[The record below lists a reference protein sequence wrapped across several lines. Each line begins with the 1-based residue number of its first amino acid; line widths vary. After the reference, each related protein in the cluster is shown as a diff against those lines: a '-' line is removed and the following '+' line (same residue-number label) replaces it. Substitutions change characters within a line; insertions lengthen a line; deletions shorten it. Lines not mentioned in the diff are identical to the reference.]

1 MLSTAEQLEVAALQL
16 PRSERAWLAERL
28 ISSLDQDEEIVAAWD
43 EEIRRRLEE
52 YDAGLV
58 KAIPAEEALAQL
70 RARNR

>member
-28 ISSLDQDEEIVAAWD
+28 ISSLDQDEEIAAAWD

-52 YDAGLV
+52 LDAGLV
-58 KAIPAEEALAQL
+58 EEIPAEEVLARL
-70 RARNR
+70 RARTR